1 MADPLFYTGD
11 HVDGTTPDDGFQQS
25 LRMATSDLRR
35 AGGHP
40 FLGAPEPPPGR
51 GRLRWGGRTAV
62 SAVLRADGAAASG
75 AAHAS
80 AHPYNCT
87 DFRLRLLMTQSHD
100 PLQFVK
106 QFHQILAAAK
116 LSLGFFFGAGCPCAV
131 PVPTGNGTETVPL
144 IGDIQYLTHTV
155 SDVLTACDCTAAPFR
170 TLLDILHADGIQG
183 PNIETMLSRIRSL
196 RDAAGAGDVRGL
208 SAANLK
214 ALDLAISTTISKV
227 VEKRLPAAPTPYHC
241 VADFAGRFR
250 TPPLEIFTT
259 NYDLLTEQALE
270 SSLVPFFDG
279 FVGAYQPFFD
289 QQSIEDDSLPVRW
302 TLLWKLH
309 GSINWR
315 FDKNTKVISRS
326 VNPAHGEELLIH
338 PSHLKYDESRRMPY
352 LVMIDRLKTF
362 IRNNKRPVALFVVGH
377 SFADEHLNATLLEGL
392 RANSSA
398 ACYAFQF
405 CDLDHYPEAAKLA
418 MTTPNLNILAPREAI
433 IRKRR
438 GRWRAGPATDLASL
452 ANAFELF
459 TNAPDADSPDPLHAG
474 NAASEDSRACRFL
487 LGDFQHFGRFLQ
499 QIAAPAPAS
508 EA

>member
-1 MADPLFYTGD
+1 
-11 HVDGTTPDDGFQQS
+11 
-25 LRMATSDLRR
+25 
-35 AGGHP
+35 
-40 FLGAPEPPPGR
+40 
-51 GRLRWGGRTAV
+51 
-62 SAVLRADGAAASG
+62 
-75 AAHAS
+75 
-80 AHPYNCT
+80 
-87 DFRLRLLMTQSHD
+87 MTQSHD

-131 PVPTGNGTETVPL
+131 PVPNDNGTETTPL
-144 IGDIQYLTHTV
+144 IGDIKHLTYTV

-170 TLLDILHADGIQG
+170 TLLGILHDDGIPA
-183 PNIETMLSRIRSL
+183 PNMEIMLSRIRSL
-196 RDAAGAGDVRGL
+196 RDAAGAGEVRGL

-214 ALDLAISTTISKV
+214 ALDLAISTTISEV
-227 VEKRLPAAPTPYHC
+227 VDKRLPTAPTPYHC

-270 SSLVPFFDG
+270 SLLVPFFDG
-279 FVGAYQPFFD
+279 FVGAYHPFFD

-315 FDKNTKVISRS
+315 FDKDTKVISRS
-326 VNPAHGEELLIH
+326 ANPAHGEELLIH

-362 IRNNKRPVALFVVGH
+362 IRNKKRPVALFVVGH

-418 MTTPNLNILAPREAI
+418 MSTPNLNIFAPREAI

-438 GRWRAGPATDLASL
+438 GHWRAGSATDLASL
-452 ANAFELF
+452 ANAFEFF
-459 TNAPDADSPDPLHAG
+459 TNAPDADSPDRLHAG
-474 NAASEDSRACRFL
+474 NAVHEDSRACRFL

-499 QIAAPAPAS
+499 HIAAPAPAS
-508 EA
+508 EAWERQVSTLL